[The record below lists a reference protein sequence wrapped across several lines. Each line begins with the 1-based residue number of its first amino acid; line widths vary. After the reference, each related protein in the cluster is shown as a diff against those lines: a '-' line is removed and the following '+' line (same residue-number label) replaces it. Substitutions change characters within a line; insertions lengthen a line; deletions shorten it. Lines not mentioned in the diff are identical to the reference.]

1 MMRAAR
7 EWPTH
12 RSGTRTRR
20 IGSDMTCAFECVRSI
35 ATRRVLALLSVVC
48 FLASPKHAGFHTRY
62 SPEWRRALDCPSPP
76 APLPKQVWGEGCQA
90 FKKNVNDEGGKA
102 IALRACVARM
112 STFCAHFPTHC
123 RFLELQILRE
133 LRLDRLY
140 ALARGDCPMVDYIC
154 STQTLCNLLRCV
166 FLPVYR
172 ASNFTARHTIICWS
186 FPVFDYICSK
196 RP

>member
-1 MMRAAR
+1 MRAAR
-7 EWPTH
+7 EWPTQ
-12 RSGTRTRR
+12 RSGTRTRTR
-20 IGSDMTCAFECVRSI
+20 RLGSDMTCAFECVRSI

-154 STQTLCNLLRCV
+154 STQTLCNLFRCV

-172 ASNFTARHTIICWS
+172 ASNFTA
-186 FPVFDYICSK
+186 
-196 RP
+196 

>member
-1 MMRAAR
+1 MSMMRAAR

-154 STQTLCNLLRCV
+154 STQTLCNLFRCV

-172 ASNFTARHTIICWS
+172 ASNFTA
-186 FPVFDYICSK
+186 
-196 RP
+196 